1 VVVFHRQIRV
11 LVPGEVTLILGFFW
25 GDRLLDERAV
35 WIWQPSVEPDWDD
48 EVPMQE
54 GDPGSDPERN

>member
-25 GDRLLDERAV
+25 GDTLLDERAV
-35 WIWQPSVEPDWDD
+35 WIWQPRSEPVWD